1 MWIDAG
7 RTCDTEGGNRKIDW
21 DKGLVTVKVCHSARV
36 CHPNKINGKTKRAL
50 REIINSGVAEYAVAI
65 TDNKVANSP
74 PVIESEDI
82 HIRRHS
88 TAPAPRGDVTLSIDD
103 KLSYSTYTNCYGEDT
118 IHFTVWEKRTD
129 DVVSPLS
136 VDGTLIVEI
145 RGSNDVPILHMSKE
159 GRDIVPPSSVVTVTV
174 EENSGNNAAYKD
186 LIFILAAHDVDD
198 TDDINVAFEQ
208 PKHGNLTLYRQV
220 KTVELIQQNCS
231 ISWNARRHLWDKLVN
246 DITASTTIQK
256 VSLPNPF
263 DTDFV
268 NLHFAWVILV
278 FKYAPFEQYFGE
290 DTIEVMAADLTS
302 QELLIIDVKV
312 LRSPC
317 INRRFC
323 KGSESDPECKLTNR
337 STGFDGYTCRCPRGY
352 RGDYCETD
360 VDKCLSSPCQTNYMC
375 IDRVDSYEL

>member
-1 MWIDAG
+1 M
-7 RTCDTEGGNRKIDW
+7 
-21 DKGLVTVKVCHSARV
+21 

-74 PVIESEDI
+74 PVIESDMKISIFEDSKFEFTI
-82 HIRRHS
+82 KAKDPDGDRLAFLLNS
-88 TAPAPRGDVTLSIDD
+88 TAPAPRGDVTLSIDG
-103 KLSYSTYTNCYGEDT
+103 KLSYSPCTNCYGEDT

-145 RGSNDVPILHMSKE
+145 RGSNDVPILHMFKE
-159 GRDIVPPSSVVTVTV
+159 GRDIVPPSSVVTITV

-231 ISWNARRHLWDKLVN
+231 ISFNARRHLWDKLVN
-246 DITASTTIQK
+246 DITASATIQK
-256 VSLPNPF
+256 VSLPNPC

-268 NLHFAWVILV
+268 NLHFAWVITAL
-278 FKYAPFEQYFGE
+278 KYAPFEQYFGE
-290 DTIEVMAADLTS
+290 DTI
-302 QELLIIDVKV
+302 KV
-312 LRSPC
+312 
-317 INRRFC
+317 RRTA
-323 KGSESDPECKLTNR
+323 L
-337 STGFDGYTCRCPRGY
+337 Y
-352 RGDYCETD
+352 
-360 VDKCLSSPCQTNYMC
+360 
-375 IDRVDSYEL
+375 